1 MTMEEKERM
10 RGAYG
15 AQKNTTRSTKKN
27 PKVYSDTT
35 PLEEII
41 KNKTIKHQT
50 VDAISFRKLRKR
62 IK

>member
-1 MTMEEKERM
+1 MTMEEKEKM
-10 RGAYG
+10 KGAYG
-15 AQKNTTRSTKKN
+15 SEIRTSKITKKN
-27 PKVYSDTT
+27 PKVYSDII